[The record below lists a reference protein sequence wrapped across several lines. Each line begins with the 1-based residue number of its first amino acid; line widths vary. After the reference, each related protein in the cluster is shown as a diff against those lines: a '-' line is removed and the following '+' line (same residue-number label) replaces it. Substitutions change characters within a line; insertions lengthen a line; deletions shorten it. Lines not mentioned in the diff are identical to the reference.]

1 MNKINNNIEAIIFDL
16 GGVILDIDL
25 EKIKNGFEILGFE
38 KLDESFQLFKHNR
51 IFEKFEKGTIS
62 PQVFRNEIR
71 KACPHA
77 FSDSR
82 FDQVW
87 NSILIKFPKENIEL
101 LKNLKSRYRTF
112 LLSNT
117 NEIHYNYY
125 TKMLYDNFGIEN
137 LNVLFEKAY
146 YSHRSKMRKPD
157 KAFYELVVKENNLN
171 KEKTLFIDD
180 FPENIEAAQKI
191 GLQTIHLNGF
201 KLTEVFSNI
210 K

>member
-1 MNKINNNIEAIIFDL
+1 MNRINNDIEAIIFDL

-25 EKIKNGFEILGFE
+25 KKIKKGFEKLGFE
-38 KLDESFQLFKHNR
+38 KLDESFRLFQHNH
-51 IFEKFEKGTIS
+51 IFEKFEKGIIT

-82 FDQVW
+82 FDQTW
-87 NSILIKFPKENIEL
+87 NSILLKFPKVNIEL
-101 LKNLKSRYRTF
+101 LKKLSSRYRTF

-125 TKMLYDNFGIEN
+125 TNMLNKHFGIEK
-137 LNVLFEKAY
+137 LDVLFEKAY
-146 YSHRSKMRKPD
+146 YSHISKMRKPD
-157 KAFYELVVKENNLN
+157 KAFYELLIEENNLN

-180 FPENIEAAQKI
+180 FPENIEAAKEI
-191 GLQTIHLNGF
+191 GLQTIYLNGF
-201 KLTEVFSNI
+201 KLPEIFS
-210 K
+210 